1 MYAVHVIAGG
11 TLLLKKLA
19 NAIYADIK
27 GDTSIA
33 RRISY
38 RNGLAGCRRAAITAA
53 CQKTTQVPGTS
64 RRCMLPAGDIG

>member
-1 MYAVHVIAGG
+1 MYAAHVIAGE

-27 GDTSIA
+27 GDSSIA

-53 CQKTTQVPGTS
+53 CQKNYSSARDVTTLHVAC
-64 RRCMLPAGDIG
+64 R